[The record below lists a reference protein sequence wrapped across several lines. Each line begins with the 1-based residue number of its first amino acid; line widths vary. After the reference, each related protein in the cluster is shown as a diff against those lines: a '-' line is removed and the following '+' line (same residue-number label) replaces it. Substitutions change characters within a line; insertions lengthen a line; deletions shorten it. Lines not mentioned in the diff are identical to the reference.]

1 MSRLFGTDGVRG
13 VANQEL
19 TPDLAY
25 KLGKAGAY
33 VLGRQG
39 ERPLLAIGKDTRI
52 SGDMLEAALTAGILS
67 VGGDC
72 LRVGVIPTP
81 GLAYVTRFYD
91 CSAGIVISAS
101 HNPVA
106 DNGIK
111 FFAADG
117 FKLPDSVEEEIENLV
132 LNNNDFPCPIGG
144 DVGRAIDDTAAAE
157 KYYLFLKKDLGVD
170 LSGLKIV
177 LDCANGS
184 ASGIAPRLFEE
195 LGASVTVLH
204 GEPDGININEK
215 CGSTYPESLERE
227 VTARGADLG
236 LAFDGDADRLL
247 AVDEQGNLVDGDQ
260 IMVICGLDR
269 KRKGTLK
276 DNKVIVT
283 VMSNLG
289 LKEAFQKEGI
299 TVKETR
305 VGDRYI
311 VEEMSQNGGVFG
323 GEQSGHI
330 IFLDH
335 STTGDG
341 LLTALELL
349 RVVQDSGQPLSRLAA
364 QMRRFPQVLVNVR
377 VKNKEALYSNAQL
390 QDAIKHAEECL
401 QGQGRILVRP
411 SGTEPLVRVMG
422 EALDELKLKE
432 VVDELS
438 GIIEEKLGC
447 ELVIS

>member
-1 MSRLFGTDGVRG
+1 MARLFGTDGVRG
-13 VANQEL
+13 IANQEL

-39 ERPLLAIGKDTRI
+39 KRPLLAIGKDTRI

-72 LRVGVIPTP
+72 LHVGVITTP
-81 GLAYVTRFYD
+81 GLAYVTRSYG

-117 FKLPDSVEEEIENLV
+117 YKLPDSVEEEIETLV
-132 LNNNDFPCPIGG
+132 LNNDDFPCPTGG
-144 DVGRAIDDTAAAE
+144 GVGRVIDDTAAVE
-157 KYYLFLKKDLGVD
+157 KYFAFLKQELSVD
-170 LSGLKIV
+170 LRGLQIV
-177 LDCANGS
+177 IDCANGS
-184 ASGIAPRLFEE
+184 ASGIAPRLFQE
-195 LGASVTVLH
+195 LGATVTVLH
-204 GEPDGININEK
+204 SEPDGININEN
-215 CGSTYPESLERE
+215 CGSTHTESLERE
-227 VTARGADLG
+227 VIARGADLG

-276 DNKVIVT
+276 DNKVTVT

-299 TVKETR
+299 TVTETK

-311 VEEMSQNGGVFG
+311 MEELRQNGGAFG

-330 IFLDH
+330 IFLEH

-341 LLTALELL
+341 LVTALELL
-349 RVVQDSGQPLSRLAA
+349 RVVRDTGQPLSLLAA
-364 QMRRFPQVLVNVR
+364 QMRRFPQVLVNVQ
-377 VKNKEALYSNAQL
+377 VKNKEALHSNVQV
-390 QDAIKHAEECL
+390 QQAIKHAKERL

-422 EALDELKLKE
+422 EALDKFRLKE

-438 GIIEEKLGC
+438 RVIEEKLGC
-447 ELVIS
+447 VLVKR